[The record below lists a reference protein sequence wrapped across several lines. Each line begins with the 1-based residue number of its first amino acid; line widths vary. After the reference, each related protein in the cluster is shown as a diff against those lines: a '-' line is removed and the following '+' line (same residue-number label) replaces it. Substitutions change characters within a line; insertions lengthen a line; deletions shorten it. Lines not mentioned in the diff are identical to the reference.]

1 MSKPQACKSF
11 KQLFAEA
18 RQHPDFYKELAILEF
33 TEELVRAMEH
43 AGVSRSELARRIDR
57 SPAYI
62 TKLLRGSAN
71 FTLASMTKLALAL
84 DMELKLNLVPA
95 QGAAHPT
102 SSATGITVTAR
113 ESTSSTGG

>member
-1 MSKPQACKSF
+1 VSEQQAPKSF

-33 TEELVRAMEH
+33 TEELVRAMEQ

-62 TKLLRGSAN
+62 TKVLRGSAN

-95 QGAAHPT
+95 KGAARPT
-102 SSATGITVTAR
+102 SSATGLAVTGHETASR
-113 ESTSSTGG
+113 TGG